1 MGNLSYLVPSIH
13 PMLQVAPQGVS
24 LHSAAFAEFTA
35 SKDADK
41 AVLDGAKIMAMTA
54 IDMWLSAALQ
64 ADVLAAFGD
73 GVVPHG
79 VL

>member
-1 MGNLSYLVPSIH
+1 
-13 PMLQVAPQGVS
+13 
-24 LHSAAFAEFTA
+24 
-35 SKDADK
+35 
-41 AVLDGAKIMAMTA
+41 MTA

-73 GVVPHG
+73 GVVPDG

>member
-1 MGNLSYLVPSIH
+1 
-13 PMLQVAPQGVS
+13 MLQVAPRGVS
-24 LHSAAFAEFTA
+24 LHSAQFAEFTA

-54 IDMWLSAALQ
+54 IDVWLSETLNSDAQ
-64 ADVLAAFGD
+64 QAFGD
-73 GVVPHG
+73 GVVPEG